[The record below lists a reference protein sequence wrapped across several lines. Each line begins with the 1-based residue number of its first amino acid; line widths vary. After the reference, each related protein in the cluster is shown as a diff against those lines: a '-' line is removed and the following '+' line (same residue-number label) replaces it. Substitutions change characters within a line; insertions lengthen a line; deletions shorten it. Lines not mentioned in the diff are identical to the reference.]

1 MPGPGQLTLVLPG
14 VPATPSQRP
23 GRPPVRQRHTP
34 VRPPVS
40 ASPVAPRPHGP
51 VKARQIPGELHGA
64 AQTSRQVREIVLK
77 VQQTHDGRWRITQP
91 RIPEWV
97 AVASNPAQLVVAI
110 RGGFTEAQI
119 AAYSDWR
126 GTAYDGEVVTY
137 RRRRPKRSAPKKI
150 RKDVHPFEAWKLTG
164 EVDMRGIPL
173 WQSPGAKQLTF
184 PEDTQCVRRVMD
196 KREKAGL
203 ARRPD
208 RPAPTASDV
217 RAMVERSNVVQI
229 RRGKTA

>member
-1 MPGPGQLTLVLPG
+1 M
-14 VPATPSQRP
+14 
-23 GRPPVRQRHTP
+23 
-34 VRPPVS
+34 
-40 ASPVAPRPHGP
+40 
-51 VKARQIPGELHGA
+51 PGELHGA

-91 RIPEWV
+91 RIPTFV
-97 AVASNPAQLVVAI
+97 QVASNAAQLVVAV
-110 RGGFTEAQI
+110 RTGFVEAQV

-150 RKDVHPFEAWKLTG
+150 RKDVHPFQAWKLTG

-184 PEDTQCVRRVMD
+184 PEDTQCVQRVMD